1 MSTHWNQNSRPP
13 REPGARR
20 AQRGDTPLWKR
31 KWVPFAALGVGMLLV
46 GVGIG
51 GSGKGKP
58 ADAAPAPTTTVTAS
72 ASPAP
77 TVTKTAEV
85 PVTPKSCLEALDL
98 SERGFTL
105 SAEAMGIMS
114 DALTA
119 AGRFDV
125 AALQKANVDL
135 EALNPKLSLL
145 TAPMKQAAFDCRSG
159 VR

>member
-1 MSTHWNQNSRPP
+1 MSTHWNQNARPP
-13 REPGARR
+13 REPRTG
-20 AQRGDTPLWKR
+20 RGRHGGTPLWQR

-51 GSGKGKP
+51 SSGKDKP
-58 ADAAPAPTTTVTAS
+58 AEAAPAPAVTVTAS

-77 TVTKTAEV
+77 TVTKTAE
-85 PVTPKSCLEALDL
+85 VTPKSCLEALDL

-125 AALQKANVDL
+125 AALQKANADL
-135 EALNPKLSLL
+135 EALNPKLSVL